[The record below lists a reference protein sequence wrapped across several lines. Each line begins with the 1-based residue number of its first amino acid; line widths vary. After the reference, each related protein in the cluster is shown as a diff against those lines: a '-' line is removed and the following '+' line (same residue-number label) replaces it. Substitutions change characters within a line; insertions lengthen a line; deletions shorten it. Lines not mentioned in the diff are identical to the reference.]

1 MLSSDVS
8 VLCCCRCNIHTVS
21 KHKPA
26 THQVSSSLCVS
37 LWSWFVFVI
46 RHQSAQHT
54 KYDLMRRTF
63 LRAVTIG
70 SLAFVQ
76 TNEHHNLEEA
86 NTFHHDTHKIDMCVS
101 ERQRARGRILSLSH
115 IYECG
120 ARTAYEH
127 KCVMLRANEAE
138 RKNTHNISYYI
149 ILCTFSALML

>member
-115 IYECG
+115 IYMS
-120 ARTAYEH
+120 
-127 KCVMLRANEAE
+127 VE
-138 RKNTHNISYYI
+138 RVQHTNTNV
-149 ILCTFSALML
+149 

>member
-8 VLCCCRCNIHTVS
+8 VLCCCRCNNHTVS

-115 IYECG
+115 IYMSVERVQHTNTNVWC
-120 ARTAYEH
+120 
-127 KCVMLRANEAE
+127 CVRMKQSA
-138 RKNTHNISYYI
+138 KTHTTSHI
-149 ILCTFSALML
+149 ILFYVHFQH